1 MQHPGKAPYCFL
13 YLCLQL
19 QNLSKMDPTPPKLSG
34 IMTGLALK
42 ESVEAKTFSEACDD
56 VCRCSYVVRADAD
69 TEEGVKKKLNR
80 HRNSAKSFI
89 AI

>member
-1 MQHPGKAPYCFL
+1 
-13 YLCLQL
+13 
-19 QNLSKMDPTPPKLSG
+19 
-34 IMTGLALK
+34 MTGLALK

-80 HRNSAKSFI
+80 HRNSAQSFI